1 MLEMLRRN
9 LVVKVVSF
17 LFAILFWLFVQ
28 NQGTTDKLIPE
39 QTLTIPLVVS
49 GLDQNMMVMTQLP
62 LVRVRL
68 QGINP
73 SANIKDIYALV
84 DLSAGV
90 PGKGN
95 YSIKVNYPQGTT
107 VVDYQPASIELT
119 LDTVQEK
126 MFPVQAVIS
135 GTPADNYQVGTPII
149 KPSAVNVRGPSS
161 SLLKDLDKVIVEISV
176 TGANETLQVSRPVS
190 FRDKEGKPIF
200 GPNLNLDILSSYPSS
215 VDVIAPIIAKE
226 LSTKMIP
233 VKVTSKGTPASG
245 MELRSLV
252 PSPTSLQVS
261 GPAEA
266 LKGLDAVYIG
276 PVDITGLGEDKTFQ
290 IPPGEINL
298 PTGVS
303 LMNGTTLSVTAQIKE
318 GPVKKNISG
327 VPVSIHNIGEGLG
340 LEQAISA
347 VDVVIEGLPANLK
360 DVKAEQVQLWV
371 DASGQAEGSYKD
383 VKVFWQLPPGV
394 TLQNTP
400 QVSYTLKARK
410 NTGVE

>member
-28 NQGTTDKLIPE
+28 NQGTTDKLLPE

-73 SANIKDIYALV
+73 SANIKDIYAQV
-84 DLSAGV
+84 DLSSGV
-90 PGKGN
+90 PGKNN
-95 YSIKVNYPQGTT
+95 YSIKVNYPQGTN

-119 LDTVQEK
+119 LDTIQEK

-135 GTPADNYQVGTPII
+135 GVPSDNYQAGTPII

-161 SLLKDLDKVIVEISV
+161 KLDDLDKVIVEISV

-190 FRDKEGKPIF
+190 FRDKEGKPII
-200 GPNLNLDILSSYPSS
+200 GPNLSLDILSSYPSS
-215 VDVIAPIIAKE
+215 VDVIVPIIAKD

-252 PSPTSLQVS
+252 PSPAALQVS
-261 GPAEA
+261 GTAEA
-266 LKGLDAVYIG
+266 LKELDAVYIG

-290 IPPGEINL
+290 IPLGEVNL
-298 PTGVS
+298 PKGVS
-303 LMNGTTLSVTAQIKE
+303 LLNGTALSVTAQIKE
-318 GPVKKNISG
+318 GPTKKNISG
-327 VPVSIHNIGEGLG
+327 VPVRIHNIGEGLE

-347 VDVVIEGLPANLK
+347 VDIVIEGLAANLK
-360 DVKAEQVQLWV
+360 DVKAEQIQLWV

-394 TLQNTP
+394 TLQDTP

-410 NTGVE
+410 DTGTE